1 MNPTI
6 QPNTFTQGSLFKDE
20 GFTSY
25 IKTTDGEWLSIEGTP
40 QKIEKTKGT
49 VSDPDKIKK
58 LENLV
63 KTLMGPARYFK

>member
-1 MNPTI
+1 MKPSI
-6 QPNTFTQGSLFKDE
+6 EPNTFTQGTLFKDE

-40 QKIEKTKGT
+40 QEIKKTKSN

-58 LENLV
+58 LEGLI
-63 KTLMGPARYFK
+63 KTLQGPARYFN